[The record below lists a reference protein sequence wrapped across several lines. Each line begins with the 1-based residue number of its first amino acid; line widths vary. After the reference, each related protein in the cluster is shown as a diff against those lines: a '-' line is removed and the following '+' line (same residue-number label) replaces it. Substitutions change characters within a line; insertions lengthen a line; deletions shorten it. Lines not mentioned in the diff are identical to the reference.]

1 MEKFLKACGYV
12 RAYIASNGRF
22 DLLDVADRA
31 GLAEEV
37 AFVKKELL
45 ALLDDEINNIELYEF
60 FCDEQYREQ
69 QPELKPGLAGWV
81 QGLTSRYFG

>member
-1 MEKFLKACGYV
+1 MEKFLKAAGFV

-31 GLAEEV
+31 GLAPEV
-37 AFVKKELL
+37 EFIKKELL
-45 ALLDDEINNIELYEF
+45 ALLDDEMNNVELYEF

-69 QPELKPGLAGWV
+69 QPELKPGLGGWV
-81 QGLTSRYFG
+81 QALTGRYFG

>member
-1 MEKFLKACGYV
+1 MQKFLKACGFV

-45 ALLDDEINNIELYEF
+45 ALLDDEVNNIELYEF
-60 FCDEQYREQ
+60 FVDEQNLAKDQ
-69 QPELKPGLAGWV
+69 LKPGLAGWV
-81 QGLTSRYFG
+81 KALTGRYFA

>member
-31 GLAEEV
+31 GLAAEV
-37 AFVKKELL
+37 EFVKKELL

-60 FCDEQYREQ
+60 FAEEQLGAEQ
-69 QPELKPGLAGWV
+69 AKPMPGLIAWAKA
-81 QGLTSRYFG
+81 LTNRYFD